1 MTEFWKSQAMYWCD
15 ICKVWLKDDAQAKA
29 VHERGAKHQENVAK
43 RLRDMR
49 RRAEEE
55 KKSEAQLATTMKNI
69 EQAAAA
75 QFSRDKD
82 EELRY
87 RKATLGEW
95 VLNTES
101 GYHYNALHRWRQ
113 SCRNQGPPPD
123 PKKKRK
129 IDKSL
134 PPEERE
140 ALLRREAARAR
151 VEKRTMATFGLQ

>member
-1 MTEFWKSQAMYWCD
+1 
-15 ICKVWLKDDAQAKA
+15 
-29 VHERGAKHQENVAK
+29 
-43 RLRDMR
+43 MR

-95 VLNTES
+95 VRLCGAGSGWDAYYVGVRES
-101 GYHYNALHRWRQ
+101 RSLWSSVSCPQAAALAHSIALTPLCIPFPSPGPQHRVW
-113 SCRNQGPPPD
+113 
-123 PKKKRK
+123 
-129 IDKSL
+129 L
-134 PPEERE
+134 P
-140 ALLRREAARAR
+140 L
-151 VEKRTMATFGLQ
+151 